1 MIIEEMARSHYT
13 FAVQELAHVP
23 EFKLPKA
30 FLVYAFNMQQDRM
43 EVTGSRSVH
52 TFSLSKASLTG
63 LVARATDRDSLES
76 AIVKNLKNDT
86 LVSSPISRFD
96 QHKYVRRIE
105 KGN

>member
-23 EFKLPKA
+23 RLKLPKT
-30 FLVYAFNMQQDRM
+30 FLVYASRVQQDCM
-43 EVTGSRSVH
+43 EVAGSRSVN

-76 AIVKNLKNDT
+76 AIVKNLKNHT
-86 LVSSPISRFD
+86 LVLNPSSRFD